1 MAKKT
6 LSKTVEKKVRSYAR
20 RLEQDGLPIS
30 RVVVF
35 GSYAKGATRRYSDID
50 VCVVSPCFDDAFSAL
65 QYLWT
70 RKNQKEI
77 NIEPVGF
84 SPKDYREGSSLINEI
99 KRHGIQIKV

>member
-6 LSKTVEKKVRSYAR
+6 LSKTIEKKVRSYAQ
-20 RLEQDGLPIS
+20 RLEQNGLPIS
-30 RVVVF
+30 RVFVF
-35 GSYAKGATRRYSDID
+35 GSYAKGATHKYSDID
-50 VCVVSPCFDDAFSAL
+50 VCVVSERFDDAFEAL

-84 SPKDYREGSSLINEI
+84 SPKDFREGSSLINEI
-99 KRHGIQIKV
+99 KRTGIRVKV